1 MVLAEGR
8 AHAIFAMMSLSLVLA
23 DGRAIAI
30 FEHMSLPLVL
40 APGRAHAIFTL
51 MSLPLVLAEARV
63 IAIFT
68 LMSPP
73 LVLADCRAIA
83 ICALMSLPL
92 VIAEGRDITIFALI
106 RMPLV
111 LAHLATFR
119 KFRHD
124 FAATVLLARLAL
136 GSLRRA
142 AVVLGRRMRV
152 TLGPFRHSPCA
163 VDRHV
168 GVARITALA
177 IAGGCT
183 RLACADQVVV
193 DDGGLCSG
201 VHGQVQ

>member
-8 AHAIFAMMSLSLVLA
+8 AHAIFAMMSLPLVLA

-30 FEHMSLPLVL
+30 FAHMSLPLVL
-40 APGRAHAIFTL
+40 APGRAHAIFAL
-51 MSLPLVLAEARV
+51 MSLPLVLAEARA
-63 IAIFT
+63 IAIFA

-73 LVLADCRAIA
+73 LVLADGRAIATALVLAEGRAIA
-83 ICALMSLPL
+83 IF
-92 VIAEGRDITIFALI
+92 TLI